1 VDPLTDTPRGYMYNK
16 SIERGGAMANG
27 KRGVILPPTRKEASQ
42 RLNRIEGQIKGIKKM
57 VDEGR
62 YCVEVLGQLS
72 AVHEA
77 LRGVGKI
84 IMRNYLGN
92 CVTSSLRSGSS
103 KKAKETYSE
112 LMDLIYKFAK

>member
-1 VDPLTDTPRGYMYNK
+1 
-16 SIERGGAMANG
+16 MANDR
-27 KRGVILPPTRKEASQ
+27 RGVIVPPTRREAAQ

-57 VDEGR
+57 VEEGR
-62 YCVEVLGQLS
+62 YCVEVLGQIS

-112 LMDLIYKFAK
+112 LMDVIYKFAK